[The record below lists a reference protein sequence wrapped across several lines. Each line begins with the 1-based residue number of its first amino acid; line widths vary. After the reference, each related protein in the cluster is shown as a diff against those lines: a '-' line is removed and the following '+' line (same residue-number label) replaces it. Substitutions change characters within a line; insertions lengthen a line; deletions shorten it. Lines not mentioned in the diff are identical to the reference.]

1 MMCFGVFVGSL
12 SDDYWICVL
21 VLFVVWVRCPA
32 LGTADTW
39 VVPGLGHTWRS
50 S

>member
-1 MMCFGVFVGSL
+1 MMCFGVSVGSL

-39 VVPGLGHTWRS
+39 VVPGHGHTWRS